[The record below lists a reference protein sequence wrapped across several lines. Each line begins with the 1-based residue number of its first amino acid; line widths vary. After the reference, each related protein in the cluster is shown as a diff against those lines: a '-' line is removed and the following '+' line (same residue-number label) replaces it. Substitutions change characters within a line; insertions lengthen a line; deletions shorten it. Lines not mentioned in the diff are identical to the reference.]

1 MIWTSG
7 PRRTSGSGSGYFV
20 KFPWEHQAVT
30 SQILLW
36 WMMWNVQFCP
46 LSQWCWVKNTKNSW
60 LRIWINSKSYPKAEL
75 SVKFKCRSI
84 DWFFKQSNRQTD
96 EPGQLCNLLDVWNS
110 RNRKQLTIT
119 FCLYLQNQNVCL
131 FVLIFACSSGRS
143 PRRNRS
149 LLHLTFLLCFPIRSR
164 NVKDVCFL
172 HELISASWQMFFYF
186 CQTTPG
192 LYSVMVWS
200 PVQVYPTFWPVTAG
214 MGSTPLWPWISKWME
229 WWIWW
234 VFLLFCLSPV

>member
-1 MIWTSG
+1 MQI
-7 PRRTSGSGSGYFV
+7 
-20 KFPWEHQAVT
+20 PW
-30 SQILLW
+30 L
-36 WMMWNVQFCP
+36 F
-46 LSQWCWVKNTKNSW
+46 
-60 LRIWINSKSYPKAEL
+60 
-75 SVKFKCRSI
+75 
-84 DWFFKQSNRQTD
+84 FFKQSNKQTD

-110 RNRKQLTIT
+110 RNKKQLTIT
-119 FCLYLQNQNVCL
+119 FCSYLQNQNVCL

-172 HELISASWQMFFYF
+172 HELISASWQCFSISVKQLLDFTLWWF
-186 CQTTPG
+186 GHLSRCTPPSDQWQLGWAQPPCDPG
-192 LYSVMVWS
+192 LDTW
-200 PVQVYPTFWPVTAG
+200 
-214 MGSTPLWPWISKWME
+214 LSKWME